1 MLTVLSQLEIEIV
14 SERTKFGLNGAI
26 KSGHL
31 PGIVPLGYK
40 KDSNKKTVIDETTK
54 DVVIR
59 IFNMYLEGKSYQQ
72 ISNTL
77 NKEKVL
83 YPKHWRDTT
92 IMKMIDNK
100 VYMGDYEKGK
110 SNSKDTLVYMNVVE
124 PIVSRAMWN
133 EAQYQKEKN
142 QRNYTRDR
150 VYIFFQKLKCP
161 KCNRI
166 MKCKGSGGTKKK
178 YMYYTCE
185 HCKTYYREDKIE
197 ECLQRFILELV
208 EYDMAVK
215 KYFLPILADK
225 RETKTEKLD
234 QEIDTLQKQKERI
247 KKAYLSGIVEMED
260 FSKDYKIIEEK
271 INILQTKKYEQ
282 LNVKSLSFTPQQLM
296 ADRDIEREKLI
307 KDNKLNEILKQ
318 EWYRKSKEE
327 KQEFISKFIESM
339 TLLKNKNG
347 DFYIDKI
354 NFRSS
359 YIEQLTKFFMLGISD
374 VYVPIEVN
382 EEEKEIRTSVN
393 INQEQL
399 DDYIARLNKEFEI
412 EFYEL
417 FSKNVNENE
426 EEIEIKLNK
435 EKQKLIRLVAIKD
448 NKTFSKSKKENYKIG
463 AVISNQK

>member
-40 KDSNKKTVIDETTK
+40 KDSNKKTIIDETTK
-54 DVVIR
+54 DIVVR

-83 YPKHWRDTT
+83 APKHWRDTT
-92 IMKMIDNK
+92 IMKIIDNK

-110 SNSKDTLVYMNVVE
+110 SNTRDTLVYMNVVE
-124 PIVSRAMWN
+124 PIISRAMWN

-142 QRNYTRDR
+142 QRSYTRDR

-225 RETKTEKLD
+225 KETKAEKLD
-234 QEIDTLQKQKERI
+234 QEIETLQKQKERI
-247 KKAYLSGIVEMED
+247 KKAYVSGIVEMED
-260 FSKDYKIIEEK
+260 FSEDYKIIEEK
-271 INILQTKKYEQ
+271 INILETKKYEK
-282 LNVKSLSFTPQQLM
+282 LNTNSLSFTPQQLM

-307 KDNKLNEILKQ
+307 KDNKLNETLKQ
-318 EWYRKSKEE
+318 EWNKKSKEE

-339 TLLKNKNG
+339 TLLKNKKRRIL
-347 DFYIDKI
+347 Y
-354 NFRSS
+354 
-359 YIEQLTKFFMLGISD
+359 
-374 VYVPIEVN
+374 
-382 EEEKEIRTSVN
+382 
-393 INQEQL
+393 
-399 DDYIARLNKEFEI
+399 
-412 EFYEL
+412 
-417 FSKNVNENE
+417 
-426 EEIEIKLNK
+426 
-435 EKQKLIRLVAIKD
+435 
-448 NKTFSKSKKENYKIG
+448 
-463 AVISNQK
+463 